1 MGLGTGIVVVVVAGG
16 GGVVRREIV
25 VGSRVA
31 CAVIVVVGRV
41 VVVVDVVDAVAC
53 KGSVVAA
60 AGSCIGPLTPA
71 GWGWRCGTAS
81 LDPAVLTCWPG

>member
-1 MGLGTGIVVVVVAGG
+1 MGLGTGIVVVVAG

-41 VVVVDVVDAVAC
+41 VVVDVVDAVAC

-60 AGSCIGPLTPA
+60 AGSCIGPPTLA